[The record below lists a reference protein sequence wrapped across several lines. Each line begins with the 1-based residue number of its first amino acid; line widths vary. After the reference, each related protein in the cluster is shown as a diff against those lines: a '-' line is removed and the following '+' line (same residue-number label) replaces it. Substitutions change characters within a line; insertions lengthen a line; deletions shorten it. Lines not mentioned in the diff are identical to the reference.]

1 MKLPGAVKRYRRRL
15 SKRFTKEI
23 HRKQFNFYCD
33 RDLIAIVRYMAD
45 KLEIPVYP
53 LMEHIVQLGVHEI
66 IVLEGDEASRD
77 QLCRHLVRDHLLTPV
92 TKPMSE
98 PISRRLLQLRNAMDF
113 LRLLESRNGPEEQKE
128 IIRELVKKVRD

>member
-1 MKLPGAVKRYRRRL
+1 MRLLTTARRYKRRL

-23 HRKQFNFYCD
+23 HRRQFNFYCD
-33 RDLIAIVRYMAD
+33 RDLMAIVRYMAD

-66 IVLEGDEASRD
+66 IVLEGDEASKD

-113 LRLLESRNGPEEQKE
+113 LRLLETQVTPEEQKE
-128 IIRELVKKVRD
+128 IILELMKKVRD